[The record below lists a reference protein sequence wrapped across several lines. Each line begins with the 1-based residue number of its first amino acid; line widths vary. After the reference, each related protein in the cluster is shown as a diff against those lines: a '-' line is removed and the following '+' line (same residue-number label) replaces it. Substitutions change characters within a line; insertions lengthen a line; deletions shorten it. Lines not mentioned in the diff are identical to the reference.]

1 MWPPR
6 RTLTGRRCVLGGTA
20 DAHILYPLLSSVFS
34 TISNLQSNIHK
45 KNTTGSGCG
54 SNPPTTT
61 ASSTPTVDVIKQIEE
76 DCGIRSQRGET
87 VFYEWWSYDRDD
99 DTVQFLVNAMPED
112 VYEQY
117 NEGKGASADAY
128 LDDGDAS
135 YEDTVGSG
143 DYRWTW
149 HIYYFGSG
157 STELSMK

>member
-1 MWPPR
+1 MR
-6 RTLTGRRCVLGGTA
+6 GRILKTIAATTLAGIMLVA
-20 DAHILYPLLSSVFS
+20 
-34 TISNLQSNIHK
+34 
-45 KNTTGSGCG
+45 GSGCG
-54 SNPPTTT
+54 SNHPTTT
-61 ASSTPTVDVIKQIEE
+61 AASTPTVDVIKQIEE

-99 DTVQFLVNAMPED
+99 DTVQCLLNAMPED

-128 LDDGDAS
+128 MDDGDAS
-135 YEDTVGSG
+135 YEDTAGSG

-157 STELSMK
+157 STFKTMSNIRVEKR